1 MDMQAA
7 LAAGC
12 VAVGV
17 TTGVYT
23 RQQLEACGDGAAAG
37 SVVVLDSLEDLDH
50 VLKVLRL
57 E

>member
-7 LAAGC
+7 IAANC

-23 RQQLEACGDGAAAG
+23 RQQLEQCVDGAPPG
-37 SVVVLDSLEDLDH
+37 NVIVLDSLQDLGQ
-50 VLKVLRL
+50 VLKVLQL